1 MGLWE
6 QIDMGEGGDDAEKPG
21 SHHGNQIPSLT
32 GPMLRQKKQK

>member
-32 GPMLRQKKQK
+32 GCSGKKKQK